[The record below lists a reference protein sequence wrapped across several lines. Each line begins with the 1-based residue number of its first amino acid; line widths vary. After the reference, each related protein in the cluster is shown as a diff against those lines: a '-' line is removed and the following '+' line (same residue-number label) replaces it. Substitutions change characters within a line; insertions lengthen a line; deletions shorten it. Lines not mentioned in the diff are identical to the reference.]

1 MTIPIH
7 MDIFCP
13 LIVEKEIIVIRSNLN
28 TKLTKPIFY
37 RVNTVIHTKDN
48 KKDSK

>member
-1 MTIPIH
+1 

-13 LIVEKEIIVIRSNLN
+13 LIVEKQIIVTRLNLN

-37 RVNTVIHTKDN
+37 RVDTVIHTEDN
-48 KKDSK
+48 MKDSK